1 MTPTLVGR
9 IQTRL
14 FLLATVG
21 VVWTIIV
28 TPALPRGTALPGE
41 STMGELYSVTFG
53 ALVLVAVLGAAIW
66 EPIYHALQ
74 QYRWEK
80 DWPTL
85 FGLLTG
91 VPEGILAFLILDN
104 MMMDT
109 SGVATP
115 STFWTHFIT
124 TWLLVWLAANGPMRV
139 LMIRW
144 RYRGGRLG

>member
-1 MTPTLVGR
+1 MTPTLIGR
-9 IQTRL
+9 IQTRIA
-14 FLLATVG
+14 LLATVG
-21 VVWTIIV
+21 VVWTLLIGPLLVGIMSDDDATLGDV
-28 TPALPRGTALPGE
+28 YRLAFA
-41 STMGELYSVTFG
+41 
-53 ALVLVAVLGAAIW
+53 ALVVVGVVGIAW
-66 EPIYHALQ
+66 EFLYHGLQ

-104 MMMDT
+104 MMMDS

-124 TWLLVWLAANGPMRV
+124 TWVLVWLAANGPMRV